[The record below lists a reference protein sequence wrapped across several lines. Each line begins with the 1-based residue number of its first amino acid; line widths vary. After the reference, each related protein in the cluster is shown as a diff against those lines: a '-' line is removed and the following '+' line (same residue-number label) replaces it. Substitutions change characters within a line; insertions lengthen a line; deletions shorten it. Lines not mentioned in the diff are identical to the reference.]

1 MNFNIKFTPKALTH
15 LKSFRKFEQKI
26 IMDAIKKQL
35 ENEPLS
41 SARNR
46 KPLRDNPL
54 SQWELRV
61 EKYRVFYEA
70 DAETGLVKIKAVG
83 YKGDNR
89 LFLKE
94 KEFKL

>member
-1 MNFNIKFTPKALTH
+1 MSLFLLQETV
-15 LKSFRKFEQKI
+15 
-26 IMDAIKKQL
+26 
-35 ENEPLS
+35 
-41 SARNR
+41 NR
-46 KPLRDNPL
+46 FVINPL

-83 YKGDNR
+83 YKGHNR